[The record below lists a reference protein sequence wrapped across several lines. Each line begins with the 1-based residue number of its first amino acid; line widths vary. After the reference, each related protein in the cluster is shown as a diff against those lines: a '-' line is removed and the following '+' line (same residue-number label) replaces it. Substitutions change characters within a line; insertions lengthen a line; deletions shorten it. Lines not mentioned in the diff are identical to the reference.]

1 MALMLARYL
10 IPAESAVLEFVFKL
24 ALLAMYPILLY
35 AIGFFQE
42 RELRRAREIF
52 REQVVRRVMRS

>member
-1 MALMLARYL
+1 
-10 IPAESAVLEFVFKL
+10 
-24 ALLAMYPILLY
+24 MYPILLY

>member
-1 MALMLARYL
+1 
-10 IPAESAVLEFVFKL
+10 VLEFVFKL